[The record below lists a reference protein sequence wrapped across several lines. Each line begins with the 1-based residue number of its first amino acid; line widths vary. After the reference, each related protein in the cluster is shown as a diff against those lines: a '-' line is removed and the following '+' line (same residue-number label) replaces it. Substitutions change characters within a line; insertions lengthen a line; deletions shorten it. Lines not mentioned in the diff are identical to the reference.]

1 MQRAVALDTPRF
13 HLRSLTVED
22 VNERY
27 RSWFNPETARM
38 GIASARRRP
47 TLQELRDFVAA
58 RAARPDVLFLGIFVK
73 QSGEHVGNIK
83 YEPID
88 REERY
93 AVMGILVGEKQW
105 WGKGVTAEVL
115 RATARW
121 LAEHCG
127 TQEIVL
133 GVMKDNLPARRSY
146 EKVGF
151 RPRETGRIRI
161 DPRIHEAMVWH
172 LDEIAP

>member
-1 MQRAVALDTPRF
+1 MQRTVALDTPRF
-13 HLRSLTVED
+13 RLRSLTVDD

-27 RSWFNPETARM
+27 RSWFNADTARM
-38 GIASARRRP
+38 GIASARRPP
-47 TLQELRDFVAA
+47 TPEELRDFIAE
-58 RAARPDVLFLGIFVK
+58 RAGRPDVLFLGIFAK
-73 QSGEHVGNIK
+73 QGGEHIGNIK

-88 REERY
+88 RKQRY
-93 AVMGILVGEKQW
+93 AVMGILIGEKQW

-115 RATARW
+115 RATAAW

-151 RPRETGRIRI
+151 RRRDTGRIRI
-161 DPRIHEAMVWH
+161 DPRIHDAMVWR

>member
-1 MQRAVALDTPRF
+1 MQRALALDTPRF

-27 RSWFNPETARM
+27 QSWFNPETARM
-38 GIASARRRP
+38 GIASARRPP
-47 TLQELRDFVAA
+47 TLRELRDFIAE
-58 RAARPDVLFLGIFVK
+58 RSNRLDVLFLGIFAK
-73 QSGEHVGNIK
+73 QGGEHVGNIK

-88 REERY
+88 REQRY
-93 AVMGILVGEKQW
+93 AVMGILIGEKQW

-115 RATARW
+115 RVTARW
-121 LAEHCG
+121 LAEYCG

-151 RPRETGRIRI
+151 RPRATRRIRI
-161 DPRIHEAMVWH
+161 DPRIHESMVWR
-172 LDEIAP
+172 LDETAP

>member
-1 MQRAVALDTPRF
+1 MARGIVLETPRF
-13 HLRSLTVED
+13 HLRSLAIED

-38 GIASARRRP
+38 GIASARREQ
-47 TLQELRDFVAA
+47 TLQDLRDFIAERVD
-58 RAARPDVLFLGIFVK
+58 RPDVLFLGIFDK

-83 YEPID
+83 YEPINRD
-88 REERY
+88 EGY
-93 AVMGILVGEKQW
+93 AVMGILVGEKAW

-121 LAEHCG
+121 LAAHCG
-127 TQEIVL
+127 TREIVL

-151 RPRETGRIRI
+151 RPSQTERIRI
-161 DPRIHEAMVWH
+161 DPRIHEAMVWR
-172 LDEIAP
+172 LDEVGP

>member
-1 MQRAVALDTPRF
+1 VTSRVIEIETPRF
-13 HLRSLTVED
+13 QLRLLTIQD

-38 GIASARRRP
+38 GIASARRPP
-47 TLQELRDFVAA
+47 TLQELRDFIAE
-58 RAARPDVLFLGIFVK
+58 RAGRPDVLFLGIFARE
-73 QSGEHVGNIK
+73 SGEHIGNIK
-83 YEPID
+83 YEPIHRD
-88 REERY
+88 ERY
-93 AVMGILVGEKQW
+93 AVMGILIGEKAW

-121 LAEHCG
+121 LAEQCG

-133 GVMKDNLPARRSY
+133 GVMKDNLLARRSY

-151 RPRETGRIRI
+151 RARQTDRIRI

-172 LDEIAP
+172 LDEDR